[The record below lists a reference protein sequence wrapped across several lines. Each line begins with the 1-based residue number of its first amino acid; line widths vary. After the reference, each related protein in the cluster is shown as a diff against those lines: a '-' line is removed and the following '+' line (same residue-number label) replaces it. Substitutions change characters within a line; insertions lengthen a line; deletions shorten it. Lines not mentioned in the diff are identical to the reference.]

1 MDGQLSTYVQESPSN
16 KPTRTAIY
24 DEDVLNVIVKRIEE
38 EINYWI
44 FVHLFIPSFYL
55 CSINKSG
62 S

>member
-38 EINYWI
+38 EINYGFLYI
-44 FVHLFIPSFYL
+44 CLYPLFIYVQ
-55 CSINKSG
+55 
-62 S
+62 